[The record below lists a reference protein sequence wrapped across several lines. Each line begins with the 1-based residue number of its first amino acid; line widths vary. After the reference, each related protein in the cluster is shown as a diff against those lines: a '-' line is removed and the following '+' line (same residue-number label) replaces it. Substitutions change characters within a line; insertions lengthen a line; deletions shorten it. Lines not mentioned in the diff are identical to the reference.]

1 MTSARD
7 KSPEEIFRDL
17 GPDQVLNLVEQ
28 AADISLTNLFRPLN
42 SYINRVFELERSDGA
57 GLIVKFY
64 RPGRWNKETIIEEHQ
79 FLLELAEAEVPVI
92 PPLSFSG
99 ADNEGTLGLF
109 EGVPFALFEKK
120 GGRSVD
126 EFNDDQWEQLGRLI
140 GRVHS
145 IGSVTSAPSRP
156 SMSPL
161 ASTRQQL
168 DYLMSTNLLSE
179 RFKDQFSAAVMAIIA
194 ETAPLFEQVRLIRIH
209 GDCHFSNII
218 HRPGESFYLIDFDD
232 MVMGPPIQDIWM
244 LLPGSLEDAFVEMDI
259 FLEGYETFH
268 PFDRRSFNLIEPL
281 RAMRFIHYITWCGYQ
296 VAVDGH
302 TRVIPD
308 FGTDEYWQRE
318 IEDLYDQLERI
329 KDTRVP
335 MGNC

>member
-1 MTSARD
+1 MTSTRD

-28 AADISLTNLFRPLN
+28 AADDSLTNLFRPLN

-64 RPGRWNKETIIEEHQ
+64 RPGRWNKETIVEEHR

-92 PPLSFSG
+92 PPLTFPG
-99 ADNEGTLGLF
+99 ADKEGTLGLF

-145 IGSVTSAPSRP
+145 IGSVSPAPSRP

-161 ASTRQQL
+161 ASTKQQL
-168 DYLMSTNLLSE
+168 DYLMSTNLLND

-218 HRPGESFYLIDFDD
+218 HRPGESFFLIDFDD
-232 MVMGPPIQDIWM
+232 MVMGPPVQDIWM

-318 IEDLYDQLERI
+318 IDDLYDQLDRI
-329 KDTRVP
+329 RDTRVP